1 EPLVLDPKA
10 GLGLVNGDNFSTA
23 LACLLAVD
31 TLHALLVSTV
41 SGALAVQVLDGSVR
55 PFHPM
60 LSELRRHVGQS
71 KVAAM
76 YRYLLCGSD
85 LSHQDMWGPTE
96 LPAGV
101 QIQDVYS
108 LRCIPQYH
116 AFNVERLGAIFDAI
130 EINANSV
137 SDNPLWVAPEYALAG
152 EQPWRWLSGGNFLGL
167 YMAGGNHSLPKNI
180 TPNGKVNEPHPAR
193 LVEPH
198 FSRGLPAN
206 LSDPASVTQCAFKG
220 VQIQAGML
228 DVYSSLLSMPVT
240 TFFGTHEENNQDVTS
255 HALTSGILA
264 LENLRLARYSIAQNL
279 LALAQAVDLRGGPH
293 RLSPKTRPAYEFIRS
308 RVRYVDQERP
318 LNKDIEFLY
327 ERIRSGAIMTFLR
340 AEVLDGFQ
348 HIAAAGSG
356 L

>member
-71 KVAAM
+71 QVAAM
-76 YRYLLCGSD
+76 YRYLLDGSD
-85 LSHQDMWGPTE
+85 LAHQDMLGHTE
-96 LPAGV
+96 RPAGV

-130 EINANSV
+130 EINANSA
-137 SDNPLWVAPEYALAG
+137 SGNPLWVAPEYALAG
-152 EQPWRWLSGGNFLGL
+152 EQPWRWLSGGNFLAM
-167 YMAGGNHSLPKNI
+167 YMAESIDSLRKIMTQIVKLNDR
-180 TPNGKVNEPHPAR
+180 HLAR
-193 LVEPH
+193 LVQPA

-206 LSDPASVTQCAFKG
+206 LSD
-220 VQIQAGML
+220 
-228 DVYSSLLSMPVT
+228 
-240 TFFGTHEENNQDVTS
+240 
-255 HALTSGILA
+255 
-264 LENLRLARYSIAQNL
+264 
-279 LALAQAVDLRGGPH
+279 
-293 RLSPKTRPAYEFIRS
+293 
-308 RVRYVDQERP
+308 
-318 LNKDIEFLY
+318 
-327 ERIRSGAIMTFLR
+327 
-340 AEVLDGFQ
+340 
-348 HIAAAGSG
+348 
-356 L
+356 